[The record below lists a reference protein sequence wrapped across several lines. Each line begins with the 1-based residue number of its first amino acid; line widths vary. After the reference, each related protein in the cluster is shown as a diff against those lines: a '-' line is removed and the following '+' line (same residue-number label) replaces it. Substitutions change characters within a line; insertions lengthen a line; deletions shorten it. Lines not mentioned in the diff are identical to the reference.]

1 MGLSPELKQRI
12 IDLAEHTSKSQRQI
26 ARDLEI
32 SHTAVQ
38 KTLSTWREMGSL
50 DNPQIKKRGQKSKL
64 SARTKKLIQRESVKD
79 PRKVH
84 VKSKKFVAL

>member
-50 DNPQIKKRGQKSKL
+50 DNPQIKKEGKNRSLAQEQKS
-64 SARTKKLIQRESVKD
+64 
-79 PRKVH
+79 
-84 VKSKKFVAL
+84 